1 MIKSITLRNFKKW
14 NDKTITLNEKGLSL
28 IVGGNNSGKST
39 ILHALA
45 VWEYCKT
52 VLIFEKGDEAIR
64 TGFRGA
70 GFGVNI
76 DDFTPLN
83 IPSLKYL
90 WTNLNPGSGYNL
102 SIRCTWDIEGK
113 PNCFLEIG
121 LALAQ
126 ERLFIKTTATN
137 LIPQDRIPTI
147 AYLPPFAGIS
157 DKESWVSVADR
168 RRLIGRGLAGAV
180 LRNTIIDLFNENQRK
195 RDLHKDIRGR
205 IPRPILAEIRNTD
218 PYEKLNQVIF
228 STFMGQISPQ
238 RFNPNFHN
246 YVKVDFEKG
255 EFIRNRFK
263 RFPNYN
269 QRDIMV
275 EGSGFLQWLSVY
287 TFALNPEIN
296 LLLLDEPDAHL
307 HCSLQSGLVEDL
319 REIANAFDKQVL
331 IATHSSEVVKN
342 AEPVS
347 IMHVNGRN
355 TSYLRF
361 EDQKTLVL
369 SGLGTEYS
377 PIINKIQKGKRIL
390 FTENASD
397 VNFLKIWAAKLNI
410 VWPENLTEWPH
421 ASKHIERKNLFI
433 HLIDSIPEVKA
444 ISLSDRD
451 SYPYEN
457 TNRTLTIIGFA
468 DFIQGNNELRFRMW
482 RRWEIE
488 SYLICPNAIARVA
501 GVTIE
506 EVHSYCQI
514 NHGIVFNVDYLQSD
528 MSAPIRPLFDD
539 SKPIIENICQQFS
552 ISKYDIANAMT
563 EVEIFE
569 DVRTLLSEIVGI
581 CAN

>member
-1 MIKSITLRNFKKW
+1 MIKAITLKNFKKW
-14 NDKTITLNEKGLSL
+14 NNKTINLNEKGLSL

-52 VLIFEKGDEAIR
+52 VLIFEKGEDSIL

-76 DDFTPLN
+76 DDFTPIN

-102 SIRCTWDIEGK
+102 SIRCTWDIAGK
-113 PNCFLEIG
+113 PDCYLEIG

-126 ERLFIKTTATN
+126 ERLFIKTKSTN
-137 LIPQDRIPTI
+137 LVPGDLIPTI

-157 DKESWVSVADR
+157 DKESWVSIADR

-180 LRNTIIDLFNENQRK
+180 LRNTIVDLFNENQRK
-195 RDLHKDIRGR
+195 RDLHKGERGR
-205 IPRPILAEIRNTD
+205 IPRQVLTEIRTND

-228 STFMGQISPQ
+228 STFNGQINPQ

-263 RFPNYN
+263 RYTTYN
-269 QRDIMV
+269 KRDIMV

-296 LLLLDEPDAHL
+296 VLLLDEPDAHL
-307 HCSLQSGLVEDL
+307 HCSLQSGLVGDL
-319 REIANAFDKQVL
+319 REIARIFNKQVL
-331 IATHSSEVVKN
+331 IATHSSEIVKN
-342 AEPVS
+342 AEPIS
-347 IMHVNGRN
+347 IIHVNGGDTR
-355 TSYLRF
+355 YLRF
-361 EDQKTLVL
+361 ENQKIIVL

-397 VNFLKIWAAKLNI
+397 IRLLKIWTAKLNLT
-410 VWPENLTEWPH
+410 WPENLTEWPH
-421 ASKHIERKNLFI
+421 ASKHTERKNLFI
-433 HLIDSIPEVKA
+433 HLIDSIEEVKA

-451 SYPYEN
+451 SNLYEN
-457 TNRTLTIIGFA
+457 TNTNLTITGFG
-468 DFIQGNNELRFRMW
+468 DFVQGNNELRFRTW

-488 SYLICPNAIARVA
+488 SYLICPTAIARVA
-501 GVTIE
+501 GINGDDVATFLQE
-506 EVHSYCQI
+506 
-514 NHGIVFNVDYLQSD
+514 NHGIVFNENYMQSN
-528 MSAPIRPLFDD
+528 MTAPIRPLFDD
-539 SKPIIENICQQFS
+539 SKSIIENICDHFG
-552 ISKYDIANAMT
+552 IFKEDIANSMT
-563 EVEIFE
+563 EDEVFE
-569 DVRTLLSEIVGI
+569 DVKTLINEILEMCRI
-581 CAN
+581 